1 MQSCLEIISMELD
14 LHSKNISI
22 VHRMNLLRNI
32 SEITN
37 KKAEIQNISK
47 YSYVKVQKSTQ
58 NISL

>member
-58 NISL
+58 NILL

>member
-1 MQSCLEIISMELD
+1 MELD